1 MTDPSLSPLDATEK
15 AFENFDKWK
24 TYGLVF
30 GLMDKRKITL
40 RQIVE
45 IAGRH
50 GINEGVLRMRRL
62 QFLAMRRS

>member
-1 MTDPSLSPLDATEK
+1 MNTPALSPLDAAEK
-15 AFENFDKWK
+15 AFENFDKWE

-30 GLMDKRKITL
+30 GLMNRRKITL

-50 GINEGVLRMRRL
+50 GIREGVIRMRREDWL
-62 QFLAMRRS
+62 HH

>member
-1 MTDPSLSPLDATEK
+1 MNTPALSPLDAAEK